1 MLRGNSLVL
10 REWRESDLEDLAALR
25 NDVELQTLLMARVKP
40 NTTDRVRHWLSDR
53 SEREDTLLLV
63 VAAQSSDA
71 VHGYIQVVNIDRLD
85 GVGELGICLAPAAQ
99 GSGLASEACQLLEP
113 YLRRI
118 IGLRKLVLK
127 VLATNSRAVAFY
139 RKSGYREVG
148 RLESHFR
155 IDDRFEDVLIME
167 RFLSR

>member
-1 MLRGNSLVL
+1 MKAVILAGGLGTRISEETIVRPKPMIEIGGKPVL
-10 REWRESDLEDLAALR
+10 WHILKLYS
-25 NDVELQTLLMARVKP
+25 
-40 NTTDRVRHWLSDR
+40 H
-53 SEREDTLLLV
+53 
-63 VAAQSSDA
+63 
-71 VHGYIQVVNIDRLD
+71 HGYIQVVNIDRLD